1 MNIRAKSDEYSVLA
15 AAEAGEGEH
24 QQVYTPPTLYIQ
36 ALFATAF
43 AEAWFDRHFDFL
55 KHYDETFGKGCY
67 GHTLR
72 LYPERVYVMHRDL
85 ATLENGGWKDHPAF
99 AKYLAKVGEI
109 VTIPDEEKKD
119 GGKMFFDRT
128 TKVFLD
134 TIRSRFNDK
143 IASKV
148 RMLEREEQVAQ
159 LLKKLD
165 SVVKLPSQNKSK
177 HNHYQMRKCQYPI
190 EQDLLSVCG
199 RNNNMQQITGTHH
212 TTTAAAAAAGTAG
225 PAIGAT

>member
-1 MNIRAKSDEYSVLA
+1 MLKTFANPKHWTFIYFLAVVVKQSNTKEGSLLCTYSDTLLSCMNIRAKSDEYSVLA

-99 AKYLAKVGEI
+99 AKYLAKVGAI

-134 TIRSRFNDK
+134 TIRSSFNDK
-143 IASKV
+143 IASTV
-148 RMLEREEQVAQ
+148 RMLEREEQVANA
-159 LLKKLD
+159 
-165 SVVKLPSQNKSK
+165 PSNVHRILQCIVGGHPSL
-177 HNHYQMRKCQYPI
+177 QR
-190 EQDLLSVCG
+190 EFLFV
-199 RNNNMQQITGTHH
+199 
-212 TTTAAAAAAGTAG
+212 
-225 PAIGAT
+225 AI